1 MQQIL
6 NVKLILPNVVFVL
19 LLHPRLSEAGY
30 LGAHR
35 PSNNSI
41 VFREAPQAPGLTAVA
56 AETDAWEKKRG
67 NKKRAP
73 GTAVAVVNGPQTA
86 ASRRAIYSF
95 SATLA
100 DTHYKLSFRR
110 GPEVRNEGGIRRAT
124 RCPVAGQ
131 LCHNQAKPL
140 FGFTPNHLG

>member
-1 MQQIL
+1 MQQLL
-6 NVKLILPNVVFVL
+6 NMKLTLPNVVFVFL
-19 LLHPRLSEAGY
+19 LLPKLSEAGY

-73 GTAVAVVNGPQTA
+73 ETAVAIVVGPKPPP
-86 ASRRAIYSF
+86 IYSF

-131 LCHNQAKPL
+131 LCHDRAKPL
-140 FGFTPNHLG
+140 FGRTPNHLG

>member
-1 MQQIL
+1 MGKEKGQQ
-6 NVKLILPNVVFVL
+6 KP
-19 LLHPRLSEAGY
+19 
-30 LGAHR
+30 
-35 PSNNSI
+35 
-41 VFREAPQAPGLTAVA
+41 AP
-56 AETDAWEKKRG
+56 E
-67 NKKRAP
+67 
-73 GTAVAVVNGPQTA
+73 TAVAVVNGPQTA

-131 LCHNQAKPL
+131 LCHEEAKPR
-140 FGFTPNHLG
+140 FGRKPNHLG